1 VSEMLDELRKHLNPD
16 SRRIDGPN
24 GVPLGDDARNYT
36 DGWRMRMRG
45 DTKPSGVWQ
54 AEGWLDAD
62 YRLQHDKRYADHYR
76 RDQRQAMYAR
86 KEHTNERRP
95 A

>member
-1 VSEMLDELRKHLNPD
+1 M
-16 SRRIDGPN
+16 
-24 GVPLGDDARNYT
+24 
-36 DGWRMRMRG
+36 
-45 DTKPSGVWQ
+45 PSGVWQ